1 MSKNR
6 ENVTWQSKDG
16 SWNIGFYDYHEVRGG
31 DDEDYDDEWD
41 VEYTDEFH
49 WVSAGHSSSASAQRA
64 WTGVHSGGGQ
74 EVSYSEATK
83 DTSEYYDDQAAKL
96 YKDTKNP
103 PGGYSRTVQYG
114 TYEGTPKQRV
124 LKHLADDYYSDKLRE
139 VTYAADGYANSPDPR
154 TADLGKDLKERLK
167 TASAEE
173 LAAVSAVK
181 ANFLKKAA
189 EGIEVRANPPRS
201 RFGGGGYY
209 NPNEL
214 RAKRQRIEKAKA
226 ILEDAS
232 KLSIPTKK
240 APKAAAAAPVK
251 KATAAPSGSSGSSG
265 GSSSAGGSSG
275 GTAGK
280 YHINPESG
288 RANICRATKRPCEY
302 ASDGHYPDKGSARKA
317 YESKMGD
324 GLDSVS
330 KKKG

>member
-16 SWNIGFYDYHEVRGG
+16 SWNIGFYDYHEVRGDD
-31 DDEDYDDEWD
+31 DDEYDAEWD
-41 VEYTDEFH
+41 VEYTDDFH
-49 WVSAGHSSSASAQRA
+49 WVSAGHPSAASAERA
-64 WTGVHSGGGQ
+64 WTGASPGGG
-74 EVSYSEATK
+74 ERVSYDEASK
-83 DTSEYYDDQAAKL
+83 EKSEYYDDQAAKL

-103 PGGYSRTVQYG
+103 PGGYSRTAQYG
-114 TYEGTPKQRV
+114 SYQGTPKQRV
-124 LKHLADDYYSDKLRE
+124 LKYLASDYYNDKLRE
-139 VTYAADGYANSPDPR
+139 VSYAADGYTNSPDPR
-154 TADLGKDLKERLK
+154 TADFGKDLKERLK
-167 TASAEE
+167 TASADE
-173 LAAVSAVK
+173 LAAASEVK
-181 ANFLKKAA
+181 AKFIKKA
-189 EGIEVRANPPRS
+189 EEKIEARANPPRS

-209 NPNEL
+209 DPDGL
-214 RAKRQRIEKAKA
+214 RKKRQAIEKAKA

-240 APKAAAAAPVK
+240 VPKAAPAQPVK
-251 KATAAPSGSSGSSG
+251 KAAPAPSKSSEGAG
-265 GSSSAGGSSG
+265 GGSAGGSSG

-280 YHINPESG
+280 FHINPETG

>member
-16 SWNIGFYDYHEVRGG
+16 SWNIGFYDYHEVRGD
-31 DDEDYDDEWD
+31 DDEDYDSEWD
-41 VEYTDEFH
+41 VEYTDDFH
-49 WVSAGHSSSASAQRA
+49 WVSAGHPSAASAQRA
-64 WTGVHSGGGQ
+64 WRGASPGGG
-74 EVSYSEATK
+74 EEMSYNEATK
-83 DTSEYYDDQAAKL
+83 DRSETYDDMAAKL
-96 YKDTKNP
+96 YSETRQP
-103 PGGYSRTVQYG
+103 TGYSRTSQYA

-124 LKHLADDYYSDKLRE
+124 VKYLADDYYTDKLRE
-139 VTYAADGYANSPDPR
+139 VSYAADGYSNGPDPR
-154 TADLGKDLKERLK
+154 TERLGKELKDRLK

-173 LAAVSAVK
+173 LAAASAVK
-181 ANFLKKAA
+181 ANFMKKA
-189 EGIEVRANPPRS
+189 EEKIEARANPPRS

-209 NPNEL
+209 NPDGL
-214 RAKRQRIEKAKA
+214 RKKRQAIEKAKA

-240 APKAAAAAPVK
+240 APKAAAKPVK
-251 KATAAPSGSSGSSG
+251 KDAADPSKSSESSG
-265 GSSSAGGSSG
+265 GGGSAGGSSG

-280 YHINPESG
+280 FHINPETG